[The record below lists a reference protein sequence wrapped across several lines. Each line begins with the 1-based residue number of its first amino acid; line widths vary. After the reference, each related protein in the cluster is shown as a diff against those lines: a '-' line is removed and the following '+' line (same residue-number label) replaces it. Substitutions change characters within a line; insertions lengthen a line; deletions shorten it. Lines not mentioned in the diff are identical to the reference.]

1 MKVICLPSI
10 LFSLVYSLEVF
21 SSLVLILSFSPE
33 LGLASRIVAVF
44 CCLRVLKNG
53 CWGFTTLLG
62 GVAVLVVVQ
71 VGHVV
76 RNTC

>member
-10 LFSLVYSLEVF
+10 LFSVVYSLEVF

-44 CCLRVLKNG
+44 CRLRVLKNG
-53 CWGFTTLLG
+53 RWGVTALLG
-62 GVAVLVVVQ
+62 GCCCTSGSSGWA
-71 VGHVV
+71 
-76 RNTC
+76 CCE